1 MKGKQSVSKGVW
13 YTGRQKRKT
22 VRIYTKERGRGFP
35 IGILASAAAS
45 FLHEVVKPI

>member
-13 YTGRQKRKT
+13 YTGWQKRKR